1 MSLETRKIEF
11 IQEFIKLQ
19 NEEVITLFEG
29 ILKMAKTDLNDQ
41 PFKPMSQ
48 EELERRIDQSEL
60 DFENGNYKSSAELLA
75 KFK

>member
-1 MSLETRKIEF
+1 MSLETRKIAF

-19 NEEVITLFEG
+19 NEEIITLFEG

-41 PFKPMSQ
+41 LFKPMSQ

-60 DFENGNYKSSAELLA
+60 DFENGNHKSSSELIA